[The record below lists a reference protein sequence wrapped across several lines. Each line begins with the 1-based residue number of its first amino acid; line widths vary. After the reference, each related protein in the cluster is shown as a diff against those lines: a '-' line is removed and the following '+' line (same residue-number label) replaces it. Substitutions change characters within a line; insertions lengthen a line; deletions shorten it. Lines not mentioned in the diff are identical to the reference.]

1 MSDRIFI
8 RDLRLR
14 AIIGVDDVERERPK
28 EILLNLEL
36 ETDLTAAARSD
47 ALEDAV
53 DYQALTE
60 QVARHV
66 QASRHRLLERLADSV
81 AQLVLESFP
90 AVDAVTVRADK
101 PGALPSADSVA
112 VQIRRTRPHRG

>member
-14 AIIGVDDVERERPK
+14 TIIGVHDRERARPQ

-36 ETDLTAAARSD
+36 DTDLTSTSHSD
-47 ALEDAV
+47 ALEDGV
-53 DYQALTE
+53 DYQALAE

-66 QASRHRLLERLADSV
+66 EASRYRLLERLADSV
-81 AQLVLESFP
+81 AQLVLEGFP
-90 AVDAVTVRADK
+90 AVDAVVVRADK
-101 PGALPSADSVA
+101 PGALPVAQSVA
-112 VQIRRTRPHRG
+112 VEIRRAR

>member
-14 AIIGVDDVERERPK
+14 TIIGVCDRERERPR

-36 ETDLTAAARSD
+36 DTDLAAAARSD

-53 DYQALTE
+53 DYQALAE

-66 QASRHRLLERLADSV
+66 EASRHRLLERLADSV

-101 PGALPSADSVA
+101 PGAVPMARSVA
-112 VQIRRTRPHRG
+112 VEIRRAR

>member
-14 AIIGVDDVERERPK
+14 TIIGVHDRERERPR

-36 ETDLTAAARSD
+36 DTDLTASARSD

-53 DYQALTE
+53 DYQALVE

-66 QASRHRLLERLADSV
+66 EASRHRLLERLADGV
-81 AQLVLESFP
+81 AQLVLESFS
-90 AVDAVTVRADK
+90 AVDAVVVRVDK
-101 PGALPSADSVA
+101 PGALPLARSVA
-112 VQIRRTRPHRG
+112 VEIRRVR